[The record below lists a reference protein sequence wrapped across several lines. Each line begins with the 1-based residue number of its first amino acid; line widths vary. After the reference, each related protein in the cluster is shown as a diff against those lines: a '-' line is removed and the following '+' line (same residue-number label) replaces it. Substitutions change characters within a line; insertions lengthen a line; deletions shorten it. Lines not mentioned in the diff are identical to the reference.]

1 MAETLQER
9 QFNELE
15 ALKAIFNDQLKDNNE
30 DKCYGT
36 DNWKPLDVT
45 ITVLPEGFTNL
56 QQNNILIDLHVQ
68 ASKDYPNEIPL
79 VMLKNANGIP
89 ANYLMHLEKQLNELA
104 SKIVGEVMIF
114 EFVQVVQNFLSLCN
128 KPQYA
133 SFYEEMMSRKQR
145 KQLEEMEIKKQE
157 VELTKQLIH
166 NEMSKKREALKEELR
181 MRKNKTRK
189 NTIENFIEEDEEEFD
204 LKKLERSLSINSPQK
219 LNIQPKDQ
227 IDESNWT
234 DDQNVFEYSFSSA
247 RSRLDKEFVILDWL
261 GKGAFGDV
269 LKVKNKL
276 DDCLYAIKC
285 IELNKKN
292 KNLNKKITREVKLLS
307 RLNHENVVRYFNS
320 WIEAAKISHEGTPQK
335 NKKNKTSDVW
345 PLKNIS
351 CGWTLSNL
359 AEEINSDSSSEE
371 DDDWITFIHQSDSGQ
386 KTSDSS
392 VKNTTCDNLS
402 QESIDENDDV
412 CDKVDQ
418 FMYIQMEFCEKSTL
432 RNAVDNGLYKEP
444 KRVWRLLREIVEG
457 LSYIHQQ
464 GIIHRDLKP
473 VNIFIDSEDHVK
485 IGDFGLATT
494 IIQRHIPDMDS
505 VNTQDIFV
513 DTSQTGN
520 IGTALYV
527 APELN
532 IFGPKALYNEKV
544 DIYSLGI
551 IFFEMCH
558 KPFSTDM
565 ERIKVL
571 SDLRMYECIL
581 PTEYLK
587 SADPAQKHIIKWFLN
602 HDPCKRPNSTDILQ
616 SQYIP
621 PPQLKD
627 TELHEMVRNTLSNS
641 KSKNYKHLIASC
653 FNQKVSTVEDITFT
667 MTTGKNVLYHGRLD
681 KIIEIVKEVFQLH
694 GGVWLCT
701 PLLMPALNSVIN
713 ENTVTMMARWGGL
726 TCIPHNLRISFARFL
741 AHNPTI
747 SNLKRYSIDRVYRQ
761 RRVYGVH
768 PRELYEAAFDIVSSS
783 KGNLIAEAELLSIA
797 SEIFQKLKNF
807 NHNNCIIRLN
817 HMSLVQGILMYS
829 GIEKARHLE
838 ICRYFARFKQKDL
851 TQEQIEELELLGF
864 ANHQIN
870 IAMNFFSMEHSF
882 TDMVEVCRK
891 ITVRKSKCGIFSREG
906 LRHIET
912 VIKHIESLN
921 VKFTVVIAPGL
932 MNILQ
937 FYSGFLFE
945 IVYYNKSKKNVAE
958 YDVLAAGGCYDK
970 LISSFRRNL
979 DVNNDIKQTAL
990 GISLSLDKLAALFP
1004 TESSEIDVIL
1014 CSACSNSIMTEEKLN
1029 IARDLWKMGI
1039 KTLVLDVEQ
1048 TLEQIQDYCQELY
1061 VTNIVMLKET
1071 KSVILRRLMED
1082 KFQDKVMSVTEF
1094 LELMRRKNRE
1104 NSLTNIIPQIN
1115 NSVKNDTRSTSEN
1128 QYINIVFIIEEK
1140 LVTTVKRRYE
1150 SQISN
1155 AVSKTLQKLS
1165 PKVRVEILA
1174 LNVDAELVKALGSL
1188 IDFSTIESDISIL
1201 IKRFSHHKKDLNKVY
1216 NYIIDTKHKNTDTV
1230 FVFYT
1235 LRGNLFKLMIC

>member
-1 MAETLQER
+1 MGETLQER
-9 QFNELE
+9 QTNELE
-15 ALKAIFNDQLKDNNE
+15 ALKSIFNDQLTDNNE
-30 DKCYGT
+30 CIAT
-36 DNWKPLDVT
+36 DIWKPLDVT

-56 QQNNILIDLHVQ
+56 QQNNILVELHVK
-68 ASKDYPNEIPL
+68 ALDNYPNEIPL
-79 VMLKNANGIP
+79 IELKNAKGIP
-89 ANYLMHLEKQLNELA
+89 TNYLIYLEKQLNELA
-104 SKIVGEVMIF
+104 SKIIGEVMIF
-114 EFVQVVQNFLSLCN
+114 ELVQQVQNFLSLYN

-133 SFYEEMMSRKQR
+133 SFYEEMISRKQQ
-145 KQLEEMEIKKQE
+145 KEFEERETKKQE

-181 MRKNKTRK
+181 MHKNKTRH
-189 NTIENFIEEDEEEFD
+189 NTIETIDDEDEEDELNMKE
-204 LKKLERSLSINSPQK
+204 LSCSLNTNSPMK
-219 LNIQPKDQ
+219 LNIQQKDQ
-227 IDESNWT
+227 IDDSNWN
-234 DDQNVFEYSFSSA
+234 DNHIFEYNFTSS

-285 IELNKKN
+285 IELNEKN

-320 WIEAAKISHEGTPQK
+320 WIEAAKVSQEGTPQK
-335 NKKNKTSDVW
+335 NKKNKTAEIW
-345 PLKNIS
+345 PLKDIS
-351 CGWTLSNL
+351 CGWRLSNL
-359 AEEINSDSSSEE
+359 IEENNSESSSDE
-371 DDDWITFIHQSDSGQ
+371 DDDWIAFIPSDSG
-386 KTSDSS
+386 KVNMNSTESTIYDSS
-392 VKNTTCDNLS
+392 S
-402 QESIDENDDV
+402 QGINNENEDSI
-412 CDKVDQ
+412 DKVDQ

-473 VNIFIDSEDHVK
+473 VNIFIDSDDHVK

-494 IIQRHIPDMDS
+494 IIQRHIPEVDS
-505 VNTQDIFV
+505 TNIQDIFV

-532 IFGPKALYNEKV
+532 ILGPKAVYNEKV

-558 KPFSTDM
+558 KQFSTDM

-571 SDLRMYECIL
+571 TDLRMNECIL
-581 PTEYLK
+581 PTEFLK
-587 SADPAQKHIIKWFLN
+587 IGDPAQKHIIKWLLN

-621 PPQLKD
+621 PPKLKD

-653 FNQKVSTVEDITFT
+653 FNQKVTTVEDITFT
-667 MTTGKNVLYHGRLD
+667 MTAGKNVLHHGRLD
-681 KIIEIVKEVFQLH
+681 KIIDIVKEIFQLH

-701 PLLMPALNSVIN
+701 PLLMPALNSMIN

-726 TCIPHNLRISFARFL
+726 TCIPHSLRIPFARFL

-768 PRELYEAAFDIVSSS
+768 PRELYEAAFDIISASQ
-783 KGNLIAEAELLSIA
+783 GDLIAEAELLSIA
-797 SEIFQKLKNF
+797 AEIFSKLKDF
-807 NHNNCIIRLN
+807 NPNNCVIRLN

-829 GIEKARHLE
+829 GIERARHLE
-838 ICRYFARFKQKDL
+838 ICSYFSRFKQNSL
-851 TQEQIEELELLGF
+851 APEQIEELELLGF

-870 IAMNFFSMEHSF
+870 IAMNFFSMEH
-882 TDMVEVCRK
+882 TLADMIEVCRK
-891 ITVRKSKCGIFSREG
+891 ITVRKSKCGIFSREA
-906 LRHIET
+906 LHHLET

-921 VKFTVVIAPGL
+921 IKYSVVIVPGL
-932 MNILQ
+932 MNIMQ
-937 FYSGFLFE
+937 FYSGLIFE
-945 IVYYNKSKKNVAE
+945 IVYYNKSKKNITE

-979 DVNNDIKQTAL
+979 DMSNDIKQTAI
-990 GISLSLDKLAALFP
+990 GISFSLDKLAALFQ
-1004 TESSEIDVIL
+1004 TESSGIDVIL
-1014 CSACSNSIMTEEKLN
+1014 CSSNSSKTMTEEKLN
-1029 IARDLWKMGI
+1029 IAKDLWSIGI
-1039 KTLVLDVEQ
+1039 KTLVFDVVQ
-1048 TLEQIQDYCQELY
+1048 TLEQIQDYCTDLY
-1061 VTNIVMLKET
+1061 VKNIVMLKES
-1071 KSVILRRLMED
+1071 KSVILRRLMEN
-1082 KFQDKVMSVTEF
+1082 KFQDKTMTVTEF
-1094 LELMRRKNRE
+1094 IESMRRKNRQ
-1104 NSLTNIIPQIN
+1104 NSLTTVIPQTNNIVKNESRSINENQFINIIFL
-1115 NSVKNDTRSTSEN
+1115 T
-1128 QYINIVFIIEEK
+1128 EEK
-1140 LVTTVKRRYE
+1140 LVTSVKRRYE

-1165 PKVRVEILA
+1165 PKMRVEILV
-1174 LNVDAELVKALGSL
+1174 LNVDAELIKALGSL
-1188 IDFSTIESDISIL
+1188 MDLETLESDISVL
-1201 IKRFSHHKKDLNKVY
+1201 IKRFSHHKKDLNKVF
-1216 NYIIDTKHKNTDTV
+1216 NYIVNTKHKSTDTV
-1230 FVFYT
+1230 FIFYT
-1235 LRGNLFKLMIC
+1235 LRGNIFKLLIC